1 MRIVI
6 CCFFLLAGTSVY
18 GQDSGFL
25 TENPLQE
32 LKEELDR
39 VLAEAGLPFSETQ
52 DSRIALMIDE
62 RRRASEELFGNLQ
75 DFAAGPTQGQQA
87 DQLNSAIDWMQGE
100 FLSRIGGYLTE
111 EQAAVWDGFIGG
123 GGLGRLLASETEA
136 AQTNDQTQYVRIH
149 TDPYTA
155 EDDSYRLGRSSNGN
169 GSRTEVI
176 QRGGSGAFHGNVEF
190 LLRDDALNARNP
202 FANNK
207 PDSQER
213 QLRIDASGPVIRGR
227 LTSRL
232 FFFQNESENVDTV
245 HATLPEGL
253 FDLGI
258 VRPTTTRSYG
268 TTNTLQLAESHSLDL
283 NAEYSAEKG
292 ENQGAGSFTLLEQAY
307 TTTGDGWNISARHFS
322 VLSGGSLF
330 ESRFGSFS
338 DSTETI
344 PVTDA
349 PKIDV
354 LDAFNRGGAQNRSE
368 TVNRNY
374 EFGGMYTRIGERWTL
389 KAGVEGVYRTRRSL
403 AENNFGGTFT
413 FSSIDDFEVGKAA
426 TYSVNQGD
434 PLVEIGQ
441 VETAFFMQ
449 NDFTLTPQ
457 FTLMLGLR
465 YLRQTHLDDNDNL
478 APRLSFAWGITPTT
492 VLRGGAAVFHHTYG
506 LNVREAQERLN
517 GIRQF
522 ETIVDNPSFPNP
534 FQAGMIRD
542 TFPSTRLTGA
552 DLQAPYEIITGM
564 QLEKTFFANMFLNT
578 SYYMRT
584 ELRRHRLRDINAPLP
599 SCLAALPMGLSAGE
613 ETAFIQTCRPRDPWS
628 GSILYLEPTGTEEE
642 HLFRVNYRQR
652 FSLLNVQAGYTANL
666 AWADTVPSDNAGIP
680 TDSYDLTIDWGRAPF
695 PVHRFETTFNAELPL
710 GLFLLGR
717 YSARSGQGYSILT
730 GRDNNRDGRVTE
742 RPDGIE
748 RNTERGEA
756 TYSVDFNISKAF
768 FFANGSQNVNVFA
781 NMSNAFNRLNPG
793 TPSGVL
799 TSPNFGRSTSAQNPR
814 EIEMGMRYQF

>member
-1 MRIVI
+1 MRVFV
-6 CCFFLLAGTSVY
+6 CCFLLWAVPAVLA
-18 GQDSGFL
+18 QDSGFF

-32 LKEELDR
+32 LKDEVDR
-39 VLAEAGLPFSETQ
+39 VLAEAGLPFSEDQ
-52 DSRIALMIDE
+52 DGRIALMIDE

-75 DFAAGPTQGQQA
+75 DFADGPTDGQQA
-87 DQLNSAIDWMQGE
+87 DQLNSAIDWIRGE
-100 FLSRIGGYLTE
+100 FLDRIGGYLTE
-111 EQAAVWDGFIGG
+111 GQAAVWDEFIGG
-123 GGLGRLLASETEA
+123 GGLGVLPASETGSAE
-136 AQTNDQTQYVRIH
+136 TDDQTLYVRIRA
-149 TDPYTA
+149 DAYTA
-155 EDDSYRLGRSSNGN
+155 EDDAYRLGRSSNGD

-176 QRGGSGAFHGNVEF
+176 QRGGAGAFHGNVEF

-213 QLRIDASGPVIRGR
+213 QLRVDVSGPVIRRR

-232 FFFQNESENVDTV
+232 VFFQNESENVDTV

-258 VRPTTTRSYG
+258 VRPTTTRSFG
-268 TTNTLQLAESHSLDL
+268 TTHTLQVAESHSLDL
-283 NAEYSAEKG
+283 TAEYATEKG
-292 ENQGAGSFTLLEQAY
+292 RNQGAGGFTLLEQAY
-307 TTTGDGWNISARHFS
+307 TATGRGWNASARQFL
-322 VLSGGSLF
+322 VLSGSSLF
-330 ESRFGSFS
+330 ESRFAIFS
-338 DSTETI
+338 DSNETL

-349 PKIDV
+349 TRVNV

-368 TVNRNY
+368 AVNRNY
-374 EFGGMYTRIGERWTL
+374 EFDSMYTRVGERWTL
-389 KAGVEGVYRTRRSL
+389 RTGVEGVYRTRRSL
-403 AENNFGGTFT
+403 ARDNFGGTFT
-413 FSSIDDFEVGKAA
+413 FSSLEDFEAGRPA

-434 PLVEIGQ
+434 PLVEIDQ
-441 VETAFFMQ
+441 IETAIFMQ
-449 NDFTLTPQ
+449 HDVALTPQ

-465 YLRQTHLDDNDNL
+465 YLTQTHLDDHDNL

-506 LNVREAQERLN
+506 LNVRVAQERLN

-534 FQAGMIRD
+534 FQAGTIRD
-542 TFPSTRLTGA
+542 TFPSIRVTGS

-564 QLEKTFFANMFLNT
+564 QLEKTFVANMFVNV

-599 SCLAALPMGLSAGE
+599 SCLAALPAGLSAGD
-613 ETAFIQTCRPRDPWS
+613 ETAFIQACRPTDPRS
-628 GSILYLEPTGTEEE
+628 GSILSLEPTGTEEE

-652 FSLLNVQAGYTANL
+652 FNLLNVQARYTATL
-666 AWADTVPSDNAGIP
+666 AWADTVPSNNSGIP
-680 TDSYDLTIDWGRAPF
+680 TDSFDLSIDWGRTPF
-695 PVHRFETTFNAELPL
+695 PVHRLETTFNAELPL
-710 GLFLLGR
+710 GVFLLGR
-717 YSARSGQGYSILT
+717 YSARSGQGYTILT
-730 GRDNNRDGRVTE
+730 GRDDNRDGRVTD
-742 RPDGIE
+742 RPAGIE

-756 TYSVDFNISKAF
+756 IYSVDFNISKAF

-799 TSPNFGRSTSAQNPR
+799 TSPNFGRATSAQNPR

>member
-39 VLAEAGLPFSETQ
+39 VLAEAGLPFSEIQ
-52 DSRIALMIDE
+52 DSRIVLMIDE
-62 RRRASEELFGNLQ
+62 RRRASEELFGILQ

-87 DQLNSAIDWMQGE
+87 DQLNSAIAWMHRE
-100 FLSRIGGYLTE
+100 FLNRIGAYLTE
-111 EQAAVWDGFIGG
+111 QQMAVWNEFVDG
-123 GGLGRLLASETEA
+123 GGLGSLLASETEA
-136 AQTNDQTQYVRIH
+136 AQTSDQTQYVRIH
-149 TDPYTA
+149 ADAYTA
-155 EDDSYRLGRSSNGN
+155 EDDSFRLARSSNGN

-213 QLRIDASGPVIRGR
+213 QLRVDASGPVIRSR

-268 TTNTLQLAESHSLDL
+268 TTNTWQLAESHSLDL
-283 NAEYSAEKG
+283 TAEYSTEKG
-292 ENQGAGSFTLLEQAY
+292 ENQGAGGFTLLEQAY
-307 TTTGDGWNISARHFS
+307 TTTGRGWNISARQFS
-322 VLSGGSLF
+322 LLSGNSLF
-330 ESRFGSFS
+330 ESRFGFFS
-338 DSTETI
+338 DSNETM

-349 PKIDV
+349 TRIDV

-374 EFGGMYTRIGERWTL
+374 EFGSMYTRVGERWTL
-389 KAGVEGVYRTRRSL
+389 KTGVEGVYRTRRSL
-403 AENNFGGTFT
+403 AEDNFGGTFT
-413 FSSIDDFEVGKAA
+413 FSSVDDFEAGRAV
-426 TYSVNQGD
+426 TYSVIQGD
-434 PLVEIGQ
+434 PLVAIDQ
-441 VETAFFMQ
+441 LETAFFMQ
-449 NDFTLTPQ
+449 NEIALTPQ

-465 YLRQTHLDDNDNL
+465 YQTQTHLDDNDNL
-478 APRLSFAWGITPTT
+478 APRLSFAWGMTPTT
-492 VLRGGAAVFHHTYG
+492 VLRGGAGVFHLPYD
-506 LNVREAQERLN
+506 LNVRVAQEGLN
-517 GIRQF
+517 GIQQF
-522 ETIVDNPSFPNP
+522 ETIIDNPSFPNP

-542 TFPSTRLTGA
+542 TFPSIRVTGA
-552 DLQAPYEIITGM
+552 DLEAPYEVITGL
-564 QLEKTFFANMFLNT
+564 QLEKTFFGNMFVNAD
-578 SYYMRT
+578 YHMRT

-599 SCLAALPMGLSAGE
+599 SCLAALPTGLSPGDD
-613 ETAFIQTCRPRDPWS
+613 TTFIQTCRPDPLG
-628 GSILYLEPTGTEEE
+628 GSILNLEPTGTQDD
-642 HLFRVNYRQR
+642 HVFRVNYRQR
-652 FSLLNVQAGYTANL
+652 FSLLNVQARYSAIL
-666 AWADTVPSDNAGIP
+666 AWADTVPSNNPGIP
-680 TDSYDLTIDWGRAPF
+680 TENYDLTLDWGRAPF
-695 PVHRFETTFNAELPL
+695 PVHQVETTFNAELPL

-717 YSARSGQGYSILT
+717 YSARSGQGYTVLT
-730 GRDNNRDGRVTE
+730 GRDNNRDGRVTD
-742 RPDGIE
+742 RPVGVR
-748 RNTERGEA
+748 RNTERGVA
-756 TYSVDFNISKAF
+756 IYSVDFNISKAF
-768 FFANGSQNVNVFA
+768 FFANGSRNVNVFA

-799 TSPNFGRSTSAQNPR
+799 TSPNFGRATSAQNPR

>member
-1 MRIVI
+1 MRAFV
-6 CCFFLLAGTSVY
+6 CCFFLLAGSSVY

-32 LKEELDR
+32 LKVEVDR
-39 VLAEAGLPFSETQ
+39 ILAEAGLPFSEGQ
-52 DSRIALMIDE
+52 DSQIALMIDE

-100 FLSRIGGYLTE
+100 FLNRIGGYLTE

-149 TDPYTA
+149 ADAYTA
-155 EDDSYRLGRSSNGN
+155 EDDAYRLGRSSNGN

-213 QLRIDASGPVIRGR
+213 QLRIDASGPVIRRR

-283 NAEYSAEKG
+283 SAEYSTDKG
-292 ENQGAGSFTLLEQAY
+292 ENQGAGGFTLLEQAY

-330 ESRFGSFS
+330 ESRFGLFS
-338 DSTETI
+338 DSNETI

-349 PKIDV
+349 ARVNV

-374 EFGGMYTRIGERWTL
+374 EFFSMYTRVGERWTL

-403 AENNFGGTFT
+403 AEDNFGGAFT
-413 FSSIDDFEVGKAA
+413 FSSLDDFEVGKAA

-434 PLVEIGQ
+434 PLVEIDQ
-441 VETAFFMQ
+441 IETAVFMQ
-449 NDFTLTPQ
+449 NEIALTPQ

-465 YLRQTHLDDNDNL
+465 YLTQTHLDDNDNL

-506 LNVREAQERLN
+506 LNVRVAQARLN

-522 ETIVDNPSFPNP
+522 ETIIDNPSFPNP

-542 TFPSTRLTGA
+542 TFPSIRVTGT
-552 DLQAPYEIITGM
+552 DLQAPYEIVTGLH
-564 QLEKTFFANMFLNT
+564 LEKTFFANMFVNA
-578 SYYMRT
+578 SYHMRT
-584 ELRRHRLRDINAPLP
+584 ELRRHRLRDVNAPLP
-599 SCLAALPMGLSAGE
+599 SCLAALPRGLSAGE
-613 ETAFIQTCRPRDPWS
+613 ETAFIQTCRPTDPRS
-628 GSILYLEPTGTEEE
+628 GSILSLEPTGTEEE

-652 FSLLNVQAGYTANL
+652 FSLLNVQAGYTGNL
-666 AWADTVPSDNAGIP
+666 AWADTVPSNNSGIP
-680 TDSYDLTIDWGRAPF
+680 TDSYDLSIDWGRAPF

-742 RPDGIE
+742 RPVGIV
-748 RNTERGEA
+748 RNSERGEA
-756 TYSVDFNISKAF
+756 TYTVDFNISKAF